1 MNGRWRTA
9 AALLLSVG
17 LAAPAGAVGL
27 AAGGYGAYHI
37 PIVQDDAG
45 SGALYGAKAKV
56 GLGSIFVLEP
66 SITWI
71 TVGEKDHTEEDL
83 DLEFSTKGGSIQTIG
98 LNVNLGG
105 FPIEPGASLYATG
118 GIGSYTLK
126 PDASYKDDET
136 RVGYN
141 GGLGLAIKPTPL
153 FDIDVS
159 GRFIVIPLDGGGSR
173 KSVGIFAGLNFY
185 FGV

>member
-1 MNGRWRTA
+1 MMRSRWVAA
-9 AALLLSVG
+9 AALLFAVCF
-17 LAAPAGAVGL
+17 AAPALAVGF
-27 AAGGYGAYHI
+27 AVGGYGVYHF

-45 SGALYGAKAKV
+45 NGGLYGAKAKV
-56 GLGSIFVLEP
+56 GLGQAFVLEP
-66 SITWI
+66 SITFI
-71 TVGEKDHTEEDL
+71 SVGEKDHTEDDL
-83 DLEFSTKGGSIQTIG
+83 DFTTKGGSIRTFG
-98 LNVNLGG
+98 LNLNVGG
-105 FPIEPGASLYATG
+105 FPLAPGPSFYVTG

-126 PDASYKDDET
+126 PDVDYKDDET

-141 GGLGLAIKPTPL
+141 AGLGIAIKATPL

-173 KSVGIFAGLNFY
+173 KSVGLFTGLNFY